1 MNCITISKTNR
12 SGVRYILLDAIF
24 GVADEI
30 FVCSAVLYRRT
41 RAPVHYRDPLSVE
54 DLLGTLR
61 RGRCFHAKRWKV
73 SRCRPSRAAQ
83 LARRLARCALVGS
96 LLGGRLPEEEGRGN
110 KERRPRRPSPA
121 PGRAAAARD
130 AFAARN
136 ASVLCSPATLRA
148 ALSSE
153 KREHKRERH
162 RNG

>member
-1 MNCITISKTNR
+1 MKFLSAARYSIGERELPFTTGILYRWRICS
-12 SGVRYILLDAIF
+12 VRY
-24 GVADEI
+24 
-30 FVCSAVLYRRT
+30 AVDGAFT
-41 RAPVHYRDPLSVE
+41 LSP
-54 DLLGTLR
+54 
-61 RGRCFHAKRWKV
+61 V
-73 SRCRPSRAAQ
+73 SRCPTCPPPGPSTSHRRPPPDLLAA
-83 LARRLARCALVGS
+83 CALVGS